1 MRYEKETK
9 EQNIKLEID
18 ISNKY
23 YDSKIEDVLN
33 VPGTAAIVTFV
44 VSGII
49 AIISFTCYELT
60 KNNIAKRIAETG
72 HYVVEISM
80 LAILVLI
87 VTCILVNIIYCRGK
101 IFYADVVKELK
112 ELEKYDVIKY
122 DVLDEEIFYFT
133 EEGKMKKIIMI
144 PDHNKEYWNKDYIK
158 IDVRKNEIKR
168 YYPVQY
174 YNEW

>member
-1 MRYEKETK
+1 MQYEKEIK
-9 EQNIKLEID
+9 KQNIKLKID
-18 ISNKY
+18 INNKY
-23 YDSKIEDVLN
+23 YDSKVEDVLN
-33 VPGTAAIVTFV
+33 VPGTVAIVTFV

-49 AIISFTCYELT
+49 AIISFAYYEFA
-60 KNNIAKRIAETG
+60 KNNIAKHIAKTG

-112 ELEKYDVIKY
+112 ELKKYDVIKY

-133 EEGKMKKIIMI
+133 EEGIMKKIIMI
-144 PDHNKEYWNKDYIK
+144 PDRNKEYWNKDYIK
-158 IDVRKNEIKR
+158 IEVKENEIKR

-174 YNEW
+174 YNKL